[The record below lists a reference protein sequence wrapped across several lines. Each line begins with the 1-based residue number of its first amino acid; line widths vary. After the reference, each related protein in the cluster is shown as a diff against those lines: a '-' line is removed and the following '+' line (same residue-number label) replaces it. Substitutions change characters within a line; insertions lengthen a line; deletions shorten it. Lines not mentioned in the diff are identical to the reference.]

1 MFSTIKND
9 FKAGLVV
16 FLVALPLC
24 LGIALSQGAPLF
36 SGIISGVIGGI
47 VVASISKS
55 KLSVSGPAAGLT
67 TIVLA
72 SILSLG
78 SFPAF
83 LMALCLAGIL
93 QIIFGIIKAGI
104 IGYYIPSAVIKG
116 MLAAIGII
124 LIIKQI
130 PHFTGFDSDPE
141 GDEVFLQTDGQ
152 NSFSELLNMANF
164 ISYPAMLIGVIS
176 ILILTVYQFKSVKE
190 NKILSKIPSAL
201 LVVVIAI
208 LVNVFLNAFTPA
220 FVVKPEHMVNL
231 PVINNLSDL
240 QRSFFHPDINALT
253 NPKVYE
259 VAFVIAIVASLE
271 TLLNIEAID
280 KIDPSNNKTP
290 TNRELIAQGAGNL
303 VAGLLGG
310 IPITSVIVRS
320 AANVSAGAKSQMSSI
335 IHGIIFILTVL
346 LIPGI
351 IQLIPLSALASILI
365 FTGYKLTSPKIIK
378 SVFKMGYDQAIPF
391 IVTIVVMLLTD
402 LLKGVSCGIIV
413 AALFILRNNY
423 RFPFKMIH
431 EKIEGRIH
439 YYIKLS
445 QNVTFLNKGK
455 MMAAL
460 QTIPNGAKV
469 YIDGN
474 NATFIDKDILELLSE
489 FKKAAINKNIEVVA
503 ENIKEVKLISE

>member
-1 MFSTIKND
+1 MFSHIKND
-9 FKAGLVV
+9 LKAGLVV

-36 SGIISGVIGGI
+36 SGIISGIVGGI

-72 SILSLG
+72 SIASLG
-78 SFPAF
+78 SFEAF
-83 LMALCLAGIL
+83 LLALCLAGIL

-104 IGYYIPSAVIKG
+104 VGYYIPSAVIKG

-130 PHFTGFDSDPE
+130 PHFTGFDKDPE
-141 GDEVFLQTDGQ
+141 GDEIFIQTDGQ
-152 NSFSELLNMANF
+152 NSFSELINMASF
-164 ISYPAMLIGVIS
+164 ISYPSLVIGLVS
-176 ILILTVYQFKSVKE
+176 ILILVAYQFKKVE
-190 NKILSKIPSAL
+190 DNKILSKIPSAL
-201 LVVVIAI
+201 VVVVVAI
-208 LVNVFLNAFTPA
+208 LLNNF
-220 FVVKPEHMVNL
+220 FNSCLVWFSVKPEHMVNL
-231 PVINNLSDL
+231 PVINSFSDFGN
-240 QRSFFHPDINALT
+240 SFFHPDINAFS
-253 NPKVYE
+253 NPKIYE
-259 VAFVIAIVASLE
+259 VAFIIAIVASLE

-290 TNRELIAQGAGNL
+290 ANRELIAQGVGNF

-310 IPITSVIVRS
+310 IPLTSVIVRS
-320 AANVSAGAKSQMSSI
+320 SANVNAGGKSQMASV
-335 IHGIIFILTVL
+335 IHGLLFIATVI
-346 LIPGI
+346 LIPDI
-351 IQLIPLSALASILI
+351 IKLIPLSALAAILI

-391 IVTIVVMLLTD
+391 VATILIMLLTD
-402 LLKGVSCGIIV
+402 LLKGVACGIAV
-413 AALFILRNNY
+413 SAFFILRNNY
-423 RFPFKMIH
+423 RFPFKMIQ
-431 EKIEGRIH
+431 EKIEGRVH
-439 YYIKLS
+439 YFIKLS

-455 MMAAL
+455 IMLAL
-460 QTIPNGAKV
+460 QTIPSGAKV

-474 NATFIDKDILELLSE
+474 STTFIDKDILELISE
-489 FKKAAINKNIEVVA
+489 FKKSALNKNIEVKT